1 MTAPTLIRAA
11 IRVVVE
17 GTPGPQG
24 SKKAVGRNPRTGHV
38 LMVESSKKVKP
49 WREAVEAA
57 ALTAL
62 AALSREERRAFPL
75 DGPLAGRFVFTLR
88 KPLSAPKRR
97 RTWPTTY
104 PDVSKLLRS
113 TEDALTK
120 AGIWADDARLI
131 ELDRLAKVFPNE
143 DPEALAVPGV
153 VIQIRRIS
161 DLTEVTR

>member
-1 MTAPTLIRAA
+1 MTVATDTLIRIVAY
-11 IRVVVE
+11 

-24 SKKAVGRNPRTGHV
+24 SKSFKGRSRTGKAI
-38 LMVESSKKVKP
+38 MVESSKKVKP

-57 ALTAL
+57 ALQAVNAL
-62 AALSREERRAFPL
+62 PRHLRDGFPL

-104 PDVSKLLRS
+104 PDTSKLLRS

-120 AGIWADDARLI
+120 AGVWVDDARI
-131 ELDRLAKVFPNE
+131 VDFDRLAKVFPGE
-143 DPEALAVPGV
+143 DPEALDQPGV
-153 VIQIRRIS
+153 VIELRRIT
-161 DLTEVTR
+161 DLSAVQRG